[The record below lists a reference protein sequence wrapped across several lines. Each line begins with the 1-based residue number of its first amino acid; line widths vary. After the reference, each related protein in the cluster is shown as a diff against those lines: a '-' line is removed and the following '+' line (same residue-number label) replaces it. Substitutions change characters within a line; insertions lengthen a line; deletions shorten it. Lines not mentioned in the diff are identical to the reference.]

1 MFQEPPVGFHGGE
14 QFGFFAD
21 LNVGVPSVA
30 DHPSGQELVVT
41 RVQVILAHPEI
52 MGESVDK
59 FRILEDDRSVS
70 SSSSRKTRNSSID
83 MRRTRN
89 LNIPDGQPESGQ
101 DLPHRHPIPTR
112 LDPLTRPH
120 PAYLLILE
128 TREDVGKQ
136 RRRPN
141 RIIISKDDDIRG
153 SMPDSVDHLKTLV
166 GERDGENSDLVRI
179 DRVGKFLQG
188 TLHGLFSDD
197 DDLLGITFQPGK
209 GGLCERKTLQFT
221 SSSARASRLLQTLKP
236 RTHLGTLHPHRW

>member
-1 MFQEPPVGFHGGE
+1 
-14 QFGFFAD
+14 
-21 LNVGVPSVA
+21 VA

-59 FRILEDDRSVS
+59 LGVLEDDGPI
-70 SSSSRKTRNSSID
+70 SSRSSGQTRDPSVD
-83 MRRTRN
+83 MSRTRDFY
-89 LNIPDGQPESGQ
+89 IPDGQPEGGQ

-141 RIIISKDDDIRG
+141 RIIIRKDDDIRRR
-153 SMPDSVDHLKTLV
+153 MPDPVDHLKTLV
-166 GERDGENSDLVRI
+166 GERDGEDSDLVRI
-179 DRVGKFLQG
+179 DRVGEFLQG
-188 TLHGLFSDD
+188 SLHGLFSDD
-197 DDLLGITFQPGK
+197 DDLLGIPFEPGK
-209 GGLCERKTLQFT
+209 GGL
-221 SSSARASRLLQTLKP
+221 
-236 RTHLGTLHPHRW
+236 